1 MAVPNNNGE
10 QVKDACAPVTQLVIS
25 IPMEE
30 GDPLGATPNERLV
43 VVKIQSGTLAEGNL
57 QIGDQII
64 ALNGTK
70 LKDHNHFYQLLR
82 FAPPMANITVIR
94 DDKKAQDMLS
104 KITIPH
110 ERERNIMR
118 RDGYIYQL
126 AVLTIEKGRKLGLGI
141 RHFQNRVL
149 VSKTEPNSIA
159 SDHLKIG
166 DHICDV
172 DGMPVTDKD
181 VCRKLL
187 ITQLQENKK
196 VSLVVERPD
205 CTEAKEWAR
214 KALETPVL
222 EPPSVRMNDD
232 VKDIASRERARI
244 KSYTPPE
251 KKLLT
256 RVPSTNARNVCFD
269 ESVIEHQIVSDNEG
283 RQLRRVRK

>member
-1 MAVPNNNGE
+1 MAAQNNSNE
-10 QVKDACAPVTQLVIS
+10 QVKDACAPVAELEVP

-43 VVKIQSGTLAEGNL
+43 IIKIQAGTLAEGNL

-70 LKDHNHFYQLLR
+70 LKDHNHFYHLLR
-82 FAPPMANITVIR
+82 FAHPMAYIRVIR
-94 DDKKAQDMLS
+94 DDKRAQDMLS
-104 KITIPH
+104 KITIPQ

-126 AVLTIEKGRKLGLGI
+126 AIISVVKGRKLGLGI

-149 VSKTEPNSIA
+149 VSKTDTGSIA
-159 SDHLKIG
+159 SDHLKVG

-172 DGMPVTDKD
+172 EGMPVTDKD

-196 VSLVVERPD
+196 VSLVIERPD

-222 EPPSVRMNDD
+222 EPPSVRMNED
-232 VKDIASRERARI
+232 VKDIAIKERARI
-244 KSYTPPE
+244 KGYTPPQKTLLA
-251 KKLLT
+251 KKPIEDT
-256 RVPSTNARNVCFD
+256 RNICFD
-269 ESVIEHQIVSDNEG
+269 DNVIEHQIISDNEG

>member
-1 MAVPNNNGE
+1 MALQNSQGE
-10 QVKDACAPVTQLVIS
+10 QVKDACAPAAEIVVS

-43 VVKIQSGTLAEGNL
+43 VIKIQAGTLAEGNL
-57 QIGDQII
+57 HIGDQII

-70 LKDHNHFYQLLR
+70 LKDHNHFYHLLR
-82 FAPPMANITVIR
+82 FAHPMAYITVIR
-94 DDKKAQDMLS
+94 DDKRAQDMLS
-104 KITIPH
+104 KITIPQ

-126 AVLTIEKGRKLGLGI
+126 AVINIVKGRKLGLGI

-149 VSKTEPNSIA
+149 VSKIDPGSIA
-159 SDHLKIG
+159 YDHLKVG

-172 DGMPVTDKD
+172 DGLPVTDKD

-187 ITQLQENKK
+187 ISQLQENKK
-196 VSLVVERPD
+196 VSLVIERPD
-205 CTEAKEWAR
+205 CIEAKEWAR
-214 KALETPVL
+214 KALETQIL

-232 VKDIASRERARI
+232 VKDIAIKERSRI
-244 KSYTPPE
+244 KGYTPPQ
-251 KKLLT
+251 KTLL
-256 RVPSTNARNVCFD
+256 ARKPIESSQTISFDDNV
-269 ESVIEHQIVSDNEG
+269 VEHQIISDNEG